1 MGVGFFFL
9 AAVVIVLFFY
19 FVHGV
24 PSHCSAVPINVQAS
38 LLGYHFVVF
47 LHYYYFFLSFV
58 RGSHR
63 IEIVPG
69 PMWLWFRHTPLA
81 WKWVGAGSKV
91 DNTVE
96 SRGEG
101 GGVSTVYV
109 PRNSILYVCACT
121 KKKKKKD
128 ERQQGP
134 PFSPLTLPMK
144 MITTEEG
151 IRGRDCVRVPA
162 THLW

>member
-1 MGVGFFFL
+1 MGVGFFFFL

-101 GGVSTVYV
+101 GGCVY
-109 PRNSILYVCACT
+109 
-121 KKKKKKD
+121 
-128 ERQQGP
+128 
-134 PFSPLTLPMK
+134 
-144 MITTEEG
+144 
-151 IRGRDCVRVPA
+151 CVR
-162 THLW
+162 TT